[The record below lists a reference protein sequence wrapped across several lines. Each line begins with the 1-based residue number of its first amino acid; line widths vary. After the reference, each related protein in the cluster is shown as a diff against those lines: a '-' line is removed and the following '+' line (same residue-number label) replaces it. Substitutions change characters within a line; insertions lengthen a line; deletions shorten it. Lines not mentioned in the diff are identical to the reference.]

1 MSNLV
6 PFGQGQVP
14 SYVANYFA
22 PEESNIASK
31 LSVPALSFRG
41 KAWRIVLDDQET
53 LVTDKA
59 GDPVASVSV
68 IILDQIKKNSRV
80 FYEGQYVAGENKAP
94 NCSSVDGIKPDASI
108 ENPVAAT
115 CAACPHAVKGSKIT
129 PQGKATTLCSTVK
142 RVAVIPSSKLDFT
155 ALLLRLAP
163 TSNWDKT
170 TENAEWKAWAQY
182 MDYLRAQG
190 VTNTVQV
197 VTKIK
202 FDATAEYPKL
212 LFKADRWTTQEELAV
227 LSQRWKSDEVKNLL
241 LGSQADATETDDGI
255 DTPATPAPAPAVA
268 QPAPAP
274 APAAAPAPT
283 RTRAA
288 RPAAQPAPA
297 PAAAPAPA
305 PAAVVQD
312 ADDGDTWGEPAP
324 AAAAQPAPAA
334 QPAAAPAAVAA
345 AAAPA
350 TANAGLSSLLGS
362 WDD

>member
-14 SYVANYFA
+14 SYVAQYFA
-22 PEESNIASK
+22 PEESNIAAK
-31 LSVPALSFRG
+31 LTVPALSFRG

-80 FYEGQYVAGENKAP
+80 FYEGQYVTGENKAP

-108 ENPVAAT
+108 EKPVAAT
-115 CAACPHAVKGSKIT
+115 CAACPNAVKGSKIT
-129 PQGKATTLCSTVK
+129 QQGKATTLCDTVK

-170 TENAEWKAWAQY
+170 TENEEWKAWAQY

-197 VTKIK
+197 VTKVK
-202 FDATAEYPKL
+202 FDSRAEYPKL

-241 LGSQADATETDDGI
+241 LGSQAELTETDDGEAP
-255 DTPATPAPAPAVA
+255 PAAAAVA
-268 QPAPAP
+268 QPAPAS
-274 APAAAPAPT
+274 APAATPAPT

-288 RPAAQPAPA
+288 RPKPEPAPA
-297 PAAAPAPA
+297 PAAAPA
-305 PAAVVQD
+305 AVGED
-312 ADDGDTWGEPAP
+312 EGSWGESAP
-324 AAAAQPAPAA
+324 AAAAQQAPAP